1 MREQEPQ
8 GNGVPARQSAEY
20 VHRRVREAIL
30 EAELPPGEIMSQV
43 ALAEELGVSR
53 TPLREALRM
62 LQGEGL
68 VEARPNRRVRVASV
82 SASDLEELYAVR
94 IVLEAQALR
103 LAVPRMSQEHIARL
117 EGSIAE
123 MAHFAQQ
130 RDMRRWL
137 IPHAEYHRQ
146 LTRLAGERFESLLSQ
161 LFDHAERYRRLH
173 LGHGPTAWATA
184 DHREILDAVKLGE
197 AQVAGALL
205 AQHLARTAFEVADL
219 LQPGYE
225 LPTLRQVLAEVGAE
239 PPRQLDE
246 REPPAGRRTG
256 AKARRR

>member
-1 MREQEPQ
+1 MSEQDPQ
-8 GNGVPARQSAEY
+8 EDNGVPARQSAEY

-68 VEARPNRRVRVASV
+68 VEARTNRRVRVAPISP
-82 SASDLEELYAVR
+82 SDLEELYSLRV
-94 IVLEAQALR
+94 VLEAQALR
-103 LAVPRMSQEHIARL
+103 IAVPRMSQEHIARL

-123 MAHFAQQ
+123 MAHFAEQ

-137 IPHAEYHRQ
+137 VPHAEYHRQ

-173 LGHGPTAWATA
+173 LGHGPSAWATA

-197 AQVAGALL
+197 AQHASALL
-205 AQHLARTAFEVADL
+205 ASHLARTAFEVAEI
-219 LQPGYE
+219 LQPGNE
-225 LPTLRQVLAEVGAE
+225 LPTLRQVLAEIGAE
-239 PPRQLDE
+239 MP
-246 REPPAGRRTG
+246 
-256 AKARRR
+256 RRRDEPKGKRRVKVRDQ